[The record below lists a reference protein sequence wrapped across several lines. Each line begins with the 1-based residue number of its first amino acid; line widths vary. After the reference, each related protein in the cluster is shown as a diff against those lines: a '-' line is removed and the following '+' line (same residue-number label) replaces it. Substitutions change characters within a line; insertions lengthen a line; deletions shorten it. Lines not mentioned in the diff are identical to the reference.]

1 MPSPSCN
8 RFDVL
13 AARNRCPP
21 ATRAPTQFDGPN
33 LRDAVGAHRGLI
45 LIETN
50 NVGSRAV
57 AGARLICRPRT
68 TQDAGRNPPTMQVN
82 SSSTSG
88 LRDCDARNLRT
99 SG

>member
-57 AGARLICRPRT
+57 AGARLICRPRPNGT
-68 TQDAGRNPPTMQVN
+68 YLSHRGM
-82 SSSTSG
+82 G
-88 LRDCDARNLRT
+88 ARAQEVER
-99 SG
+99 